1 MVLRLMSTPP
11 EPEQPVSAKDVEVLI
26 SHIVSLQARLDA
38 LNAMVE
44 VMASHQK
51 MPLSLFRSSMKKI
64 YDTCLQKRLEPIEEI
79 DQAGAAKLDPRGDT
93 PDIDPDLLRDLRQGW
108 KGEE

>member
-1 MVLRLMSTPP
+1 MSTPS
-11 EPEQPVSAKDVEVLI
+11 EPDQPVSAKDVEMLI
-26 SHIVSLQARLDA
+26 SHIVSLQARVDA

-44 VMASHQK
+44 VLASREK
-51 MPLSLFRSSMKKI
+51 IPLELFRSTTKKI

-79 DQAGAAKLDPRGDT
+79 DQGAAAKLDPRGDT

-108 KGEE
+108 KGDE